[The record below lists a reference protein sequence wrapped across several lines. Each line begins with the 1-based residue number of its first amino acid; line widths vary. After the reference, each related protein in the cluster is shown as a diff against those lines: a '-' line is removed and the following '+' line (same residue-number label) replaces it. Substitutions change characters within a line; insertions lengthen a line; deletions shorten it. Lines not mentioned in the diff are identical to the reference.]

1 MPAPRL
7 LLLLRSWLRWL
18 VLLLLPLGPAAAQ
31 GLDAVLRG
39 RVLDADTHQPVP
51 NAQVGIADNRLG
63 TSTNTDGRFVLR
75 VPAAYQGTAL
85 EVALLGYQRYRQ
97 ALPPLPGPELVINLK
112 ISPANL
118 GNVVVTASAT
128 GLIRE
133 AVRRIPRNYPVRP
146 TQLTGFFRE
155 SDEDARTGRYDY
167 LAEGLLQVY
176 KPGYQ
181 HPRAAGYVQVLQARR
196 VELYRPATTL
206 AELARINWQAG
217 GLVPHRFD
225 FVRARAE
232 FIDEKHFKDYQYG
245 FDAQTTFEGR
255 PVYVIT
261 FGPRP
266 GTDRASFAGRLYL
279 DVHSYAF
286 LGAEWHRTPAGIARE
301 HLLSFEASERAYRAY
316 YQQFAGRYYLKSVWY
331 NTLGRPL
338 AGLVRHHL
346 AEYLTTAI
354 DTGRVQPPAYPER
367 SQWADIFL
375 RSPVPYD
382 SAFWQSHTTLLP
394 AAPLRR
400 ALLDQ
405 ARERRADSLLRLAP
419 AAHPLGS
426 ATAPGSVAD
435 TLPAPAARPAASPGR
450 VARPRR
456 VRLGYGYGL
465 GVLALQ
471 GGGAALQATVAPAGS
486 AFRAEATGEVP
497 RLLVAPYYEAYYQL
511 YLPAGL
517 GISAQTR
524 TLLGQYRGSGWDV
537 GATWE
542 RNLTPRHRPLRLHL
556 GAAYLRQAVVRRFG
570 TFANPD
576 ANLRLAGTALGYDEL
591 RLSLQTQTSA
601 LRPSLGLGLEL
612 SHRWELRATA
622 SYLLPLRTRAELL
635 VQETGFWHDAE
646 ATLPLPAAEVQARS
660 NSQAITTL
668 PWQPGH
674 LLLGVSLALRPR

>member
-1 MPAPRL
+1 MPRLSLLFRSWSWLWL
-7 LLLLRSWLRWL
+7 LLLLG
-18 VLLLLPLGPAAAQ
+18 VPLGPTGAQ
-31 GLDAVLRG
+31 ALDAVLRG
-39 RVLDADTHQPVP
+39 RVLDAETRQPVP

-63 TSTNTDGRFVLR
+63 TSTNADGLFALR
-75 VPAAYQGTAL
+75 VPAAYQGSAL

-97 ALPPLPGPELVINLK
+97 ALPPLPGPELVISLK

-133 AVRRIPRNYPVRP
+133 AVRRIPRNYPVQP
-146 TQLTGFFRE
+146 TRLTGFYRE
-155 SDEDARTGRYDY
+155 SDEDASTERYDY

-181 HPRAAGYVQVLQARR
+181 HPRAAGYVRVLQARR
-196 VELYRPATTL
+196 VELYRRATTP
-206 AELARINWQAG
+206 AELTRVNRQAG

-225 FVRARAE
+225 FVRDRTE
-232 FIDEKHFKDYQYG
+232 FIDARHFNDYQYG

-266 GTDRASFAGRLYL
+266 GTDRANFAGRLYL
-279 DVHSYAF
+279 DVRSYAF

-301 HLLSFEASERAYRAY
+301 HLLSFEATERAYRAY

-346 AEYLTTAI
+346 AEYLTTSI
-354 DTGRVQPPAYPER
+354 DTGRVAPPAYPER

-405 ARERRADSLLRLAP
+405 ARERQADSLLRLPRAAPSLGSTSALEPPADTVPMP
-419 AAHPLGS
+419 AARR
-426 ATAPGSVAD
+426 AE
-435 TLPAPAARPAASPGR
+435 LPAPAQ
-450 VARPRR
+450 PRR
-456 VRLGYGYGL
+456 MRAGHSYGL
-465 GVLALQ
+465 GLLSLQ
-471 GGGAALQATVAPAGS
+471 GGGTALQALVAPPGS
-486 AFRAEATGEVP
+486 AFRAVATGEAP
-497 RLLVAPYYEAYYQL
+497 RLLVAPFYEFGYQL

-517 GISAQTR
+517 GVTAQVR

-537 GATWE
+537 CASWE
-542 RNLTPRHRPLRLHL
+542 HNLNPRGRPLRLHL
-556 GAAYLRQAVVRRFG
+556 GAGYLQQALARRLGAFD
-570 TFANPD
+570 NPD
-576 ANLRLAGTALGYDEL
+576 DNLRLAGTRLSYDQL
-591 RLSLQTQTSA
+591 RVSLQTQHSA
-601 LRPSLGLGLEL
+601 LLPSAGLGLEL
-612 SHRWELRATA
+612 SRRYELLATA
-622 SYLLPLRTRAELL
+622 CYLLPLHTRAELL
-635 VQETGFWHDAE
+635 VQETGFWHNAE
-646 ATLPLPAAEVQARS
+646 AVLPLPATEVQVLA
-660 NSQAITTL
+660 NGQPATTL
-668 PWQPGH
+668 PWQPGR
-674 LLLGVSLALRPR
+674 LLLSVGLVMRPR